1 VTSRSRNY
9 PYLRAVGAGIVTGMR
24 TATAGAAITVAVRRG
39 LLDAGPGRLG
49 RLLRWTPTLPLTI
62 LAAGGEIAVDKL
74 PITPSRLDPGPL
86 GGRIVVGAVTGAIV
100 ARGRGGSAATGAVV
114 GSLAAL
120 ASSWAFY
127 HARAGL
133 GSVTGLPDA
142 VVAGGEDALA
152 LSIALAMV
160 ADWPGAGARP

>member
-1 VTSRSRNY
+1 MTSRTRDY
-9 PYLRAVGAGIVTGMR
+9 PYLRAAGAGIVTGMR
-24 TATAGAAITVAVRRG
+24 GATAGAAITVAIRLG

-49 RLLRWTPTLPLTI
+49 RLLRWPPTLPLAI
-62 LAAGGEIAVDKL
+62 LAAGGEMAVDKL
-74 PITPSRLDPGPL
+74 PSTPSRLDPGPL
-86 GGRIVVGAVTGAIV
+86 GGRLVGGAVTGAIV
-100 ARGRGGSAATGAVV
+100 ARGRGGSATTGAVF

-127 HARAGL
+127 HARARL

-152 LSIALAMV
+152 ISV
-160 ADWPGAGARP
+160 AVATVANWPDAGARP